1 MQYALP
7 KKTLENVASYLK
19 LKCVKFNSRKYFSDF
34 KGGIWA
40 KLNYEAKFFE
50 NYKKKKNV

>member
-40 KLNYEAKFFE
+40 KLNYETKFFE